1 MFKRSLRGR
10 MVDKT
15 TEGDVEVQNVL
26 PLFIEAEF
34 LGFPRSH
41 VRSKPYL
48 AAKDIGKGKSSRKGY
63 VPDFCIYAESLP
75 ALIIETKAPGE
86 NARQAYNEATLYAL
100 EINKSFESNVNPCR
114 FVFATNGEQFFAGHW
129 DSDPTL
135 DGLIADLT
143 PGSSQLSKLR
153 DLLGPEAVEKVA
165 RAATTTL
172 RKHRYRR
179 ATSLGD
185 GAAMLNSKLEPN
197 TFAADLAPTL
207 RRYFASKDQN
217 DDPEIYDKAY
227 ISSDEVTS
235 YDRILESFLKD
246 RAARLQSSKEV
257 KTTRKAAFE
266 ISTALRILKKR
277 KSASG
282 ELQLI
287 TGGVGAGKSLFARRY
302 KELLLPDDLKEST
315 HWSFLDF
322 NQAASLTEESK
333 TWVSLNFV
341 ESLLREGAP
350 INLRDAA
357 DQERV
362 FSADLADRRAYYER
376 MENLSTG
383 RGELEKAR
391 DLESWRQDPFRAAR
405 GCSRYLQG
413 DRAESI
419 VAVFDNVDRRDSE
432 EQLIA
437 FQLALWFMAETRTLV
452 LLQMRDATF
461 EAYKDEP
468 PLDTYK
474 TGQIFHVSPPRFVDV
489 VRRRLE
495 LALAAFDQDSHGEVH
510 YKTTGGVKVSYP
522 KSRAGNFLRQVYY
535 EVFQQRKNIAVIL
548 ESLAGRDVRKS
559 LDMFM
564 AIITSGHM
572 PEEMIS
578 SIAHDR
584 QVASLPEWILIR
596 VLMRQDYRFF
606 NNNSGFVY
614 NIFDCD
620 LKSVR
625 PSNFLRIEILFHL
638 IASRKV
644 RGANGLEGF
653 VAVTGLKHRLEHMG
667 FVVGDVMLA
676 IEALLNQGL
685 IESDT
690 FSTKGI
696 DEQVSVRATASAWA
710 HMRLLSC
717 RMEYVSSVL
726 PITPVANDILL
737 TKVESGLSDESRT
750 GHLSIGRRIALV
762 RAFHRYLKSEYE
774 RHLAHP
780 GYANIERTG
789 ARYIIDKVEDSFEF
803 SRNTKVTQLDLL
815 DS

>member
-1 MFKRSLRGR
+1 MFKRPLGAR
-10 MVDKT
+10 VTDKT

-26 PLFIEAEF
+26 PLFIEAEG
-34 LGFPRSH
+34 LGFPRVH

-48 AAKDIGKGKSSRKGY
+48 AVKDVGKGRSARKGY

-75 ALIIETKAPGE
+75 VLIIEAKAPGE

-100 EINKSFESNVNPCR
+100 EINKSFEAGVNPCR
-114 FVFATNGEQFFAGHW
+114 FVFSTNGEQFFAGNW

-135 DGLIADLT
+135 DGLFADLVA
-143 PGSSQLSKLR
+143 GSSQLTKLR
-153 DLLGPEAVEKVA
+153 NLLGPEAVGKVSK
-165 RAATTTL
+165 AATTAL

-179 ATSLGD
+179 ASSLGD
-185 GAAMLNSKLEPN
+185 GSAMLNSKFEPN

-257 KTTRKAAFE
+257 KTTRKGADV
-266 ISTALRILKKR
+266 ISSALRTLKGR

-302 KELLLPDDLKEST
+302 KELLLPPDLRKNT
-315 HWSFLDF
+315 HWAFLDF
-322 NQAASLTEESK
+322 NQAASLTEDSR

-350 INLRDAA
+350 INLRVAG

-362 FSADLADRRAYYER
+362 FAADLADRKAYYER
-376 MENLSTG
+376 MEKLAAG
-383 RGELEKAR
+383 RGELERAR
-391 DLESWRQDPFRAAR
+391 DLESWRQDPLKAAR
-405 GCSRYLQG
+405 GCCRYLQG

-419 VAVFDNVDRRDSE
+419 VVVFDNVDRRDSE
-432 EQLIA
+432 EQLVA
-437 FQLALWFMAETRTLV
+437 FQLALWFMAETRTLI

-461 EAYKDEP
+461 EAYKGEP

-495 LALAAFDQDSHGEVH
+495 LALAAFDQDSDGEVH
-510 YKTTGGVKVSYP
+510 YKTTGGVKVTYP
-522 KSRAGNFLRQVYY
+522 KSRAGNFLRQIYQ
-535 EVFQQRKNIAVIL
+535 EVFQQRKNIALIL
-548 ESLAGRDVRKS
+548 ESLAGKDVRKS

-578 SIAHDR
+578 GIARGQH
-584 QVASLPEWILIR
+584 VASLPEWILIR

-606 NNNSGFVY
+606 NNHSGFVY
-614 NIFDCD
+614 NVFDCD
-620 LKSVR
+620 LKSAR
-625 PSNFLRIEILFHL
+625 PSNFLRIEILYYL
-638 IASRKV
+638 IASRKI

-653 VAVTGLKHRLEHMG
+653 VAVSNLEHRLEHMG
-667 FVVGDVMLA
+667 FVIADVMLA
-676 IEALLNQGL
+676 IEALLEQGL

-710 HMRLLSC
+710 HIRLLSC
-717 RMEYVSSVL
+717 RMEYLSSVL
-726 PITPVANDILL
+726 PTTPVADDGLL
-737 TKVESGLSDESRT
+737 KRIESGLVDESRT
-750 GHLSIGRRIALV
+750 GQLTIGRRIALV
-762 RAFHRYLKSEYE
+762 REFHQYLVAEYE

-780 GYANIERTG
+780 GFANIERTG
-789 ARYIIDKVEDSFEF
+789 ARYIIDKVEESLEF
-803 SRNTKVTQLDLL
+803 SRTVKARQLDLL
-815 DS
+815 DT